1 MPIAFGE
8 TIDMT
13 EKIRI
18 VHYINQF
25 VAGIGGEEKADAP
38 PERRAGAVGPGR
50 AFQAAFGQD
59 AEIVATLVCGDT
71 FFSEHA
77 DEVADELVA
86 LCAADKPQVLI
97 AGPAFDSG
105 RYGMACGKLCV
116 VAQEKLGIPAL
127 TGLSPENPAAEV
139 YAPYLY
145 VVPTAGTAAKMRD
158 AVAPMA
164 RLALKLA
171 RGEPLGAPAVEGYL
185 PRGKRRNVFVK
196 EDAAARAVEMLLHK
210 VRGEPFETELR
221 VPTYDRVPPAP
232 PVADLKHATLAV
244 GTEGGTVPLGNPDR
258 IESVR
263 ATKWQAYSILGM
275 NALAKGEYESAH
287 GGYDARFANAD
298 PNRMVPVD
306 ALRALES
313 EGAFAELYDSFF
325 STVGCG
331 MPIATG
337 TEIGRALA
345 NRMKEEGIEGMII
358 TAT

>member
-1 MPIAFGE
+1 
-8 TIDMT
+8 MT
-13 EKIRI
+13 EKVRV

-25 VAGIGGEEKADAP
+25 FAGLGGEEKADTP
-38 PERRAGAVGPGR
+38 PQRRDGAVGPGR
-50 AFQAAFGQD
+50 ALQQALGDA
-59 AEIVATLVCGDT
+59 AEIVATILCGDT
-71 FFSEHA
+71 YFSERPDQTA
-77 DEVADELVA
+77 DDLLAMIA
-86 LCAADKPQVLI
+86 GDKPDVLI

-105 RYGMACGKLCV
+105 RYGMACGKLCQA
-116 VAQEKLGIPAL
+116 AQERLNLPAL
-127 TGLSPENPAAEV
+127 TGLSIENPAAEV
-139 YAPYLY
+139 YAPYIY
-145 VVPTAGTAAKMRD
+145 VIPTGATAAKMRE

-171 RGEPLGAPAVEGYL
+171 RGETIGTPSVEGYL
-185 PRGKRRNVFVK
+185 PRGKRLNTFVN
-196 EDAAARAVEMLLHK
+196 ETAAHRAVELLLRK
-210 VRGEPFETELR
+210 VRGEPYETELR

-232 PVADLKHATLAV
+232 AIKDLAHAKLAV

-258 IESVR
+258 VESVR
-263 ATKWQAYSILGM
+263 ATKWEAYPIAGKS
-275 NALAKGEYESAH
+275 ALTPGEYESAH

-313 EGAFAELYDSFF
+313 SGAFGNLYDDFF

-337 TEIGRALA
+337 TEIGRAIA
-345 NRMKEEGIEGMII
+345 NEMKSKGIDGIVI